1 MTYPAFSRRY
11 YAGGGTYTTLDADMA
26 DDDDTF
32 TIASSSGWPGTP
44 GVDFGV
50 VIGRGTPLEE
60 KILCSQNVSTT
71 VTVDSANSGRGFDG
85 TSAVAHKQGDSVYLC
100 AMAIDF
106 DEGNQ
111 LSYLLGNGTSG
122 ELLIGGGDATLPAW
136 STADA
141 AGVVDK
147 TTAQS
152 LSSKT
157 LASPI
162 VTGVET
168 RAGVNSAGGAT
179 ASTPT
184 FSNGTAAQLA
194 QTTKDAMVY
203 LTVGTAGTAMVIAIG
218 PTSTPA
224 NTVVSSSV
232 ATGGEVYA
240 IRLPAGWYLKWSATT
255 ATIAN
260 QLAITC

>member
-11 YAGGGTYTTLDADMA
+11 YAGGGTYTTLAADMGSG
-26 DDDDTF
+26 DTTF
-32 TIASSSGWPGTP
+32 SVASASGWPGTP
-44 GVDFGV
+44 GVDFLV
-50 VIGRGTPLEE
+50 VIGRGTALEE
-60 KILCSQNVSTT
+60 VILCTQNVSTT
-71 VTVDSANSGRGFDG
+71 VTVDSANSGRGFQG
-85 TSAVAHKQGDSVYLC
+85 SAVAHSAGATVYLC
-100 AMAIDF
+100 WGQIDA
-106 DEGNQ
+106 DEANQ
-111 LSYLLGNGTSG
+111 ITNLLGNGTSG
-122 ELLIGGGDATLPAW
+122 DLLVAAGAATIPAW
-136 STADA
+136 STADS
-141 AGVVDK
+141 AGIVDK
-147 TTAQS
+147 TTTQT

-157 LASPI
+157 LASPV

-240 IRLPAGWYLKWSATT
+240 IRLPAGWYLKWTATT